1 MIAPMRPLSIRWLVS
16 TVAVAS
22 VLSAPAF
29 AAKKVLRV
37 LLDGP
42 IAEAPLPDKMFAKLF
57 GGSARSLREWTEE
70 IRAAADDKEIAGMAM
85 ILEEPQMSLAQLE
98 ELTRALSYF
107 RSKGKTID
115 AYSDYLSNRS
125 YAIAAYADHITLA
138 ETANLDI
145 VGIYAE
151 LTYYKGLLDK
161 IGVQADMLHCG
172 AYKSALEPYTRTEPS
187 KEAAENVNWLLD
199 GLYERWVKIIADG
212 RKQSVEQIK
221 AAIDQAPLSDKQA
234 KELKLID
241 EIGSYESFTARLHK
255 EFGKDLELV
264 KEYNTEEMPELD
276 MNNPFGFFTFI
287 QELMEK
293 SEESSGKP
301 QIGLVYITG
310 PIMAGKSEADPFG
323 GEGTAGSTTLR
334 AAFRDAEEDDNIKA
348 VVIRVDS
355 PGGSALASDIIW
367 NAAAKCAKKKPLIVS
382 MGGVAGSGGYYVAI
396 PGETIF
402 AEESTITG
410 SIGVVGGKMVLAGLF
425 NEKLG
430 ITTTPFARG
439 KFSGLMSSMRPWSD
453 EERAK
458 ITQYM
463 NDTYASFKGRV
474 TASRGGKLKGDID
487 SLAGGRVY
495 TGRQALE
502 KGLVDKMGGLQDAIA
517 LAAEKGGAG
526 KDYEVETLPKP
537 KGLNE
542 IFAEMF
548 GKPTRDEYEVASPS
562 YRKHIAMQMVEPLIR
577 ELAPDAARKV
587 IAGLRNLILL
597 DSERVGALM
606 PMQLDIR

>member
-1 MIAPMRPLSIRWLVS
+1 MTLSPRPMRTRWLY
-16 TVAVAS
+16 
-22 VLSAPAF
+22 SALAIAAILTTPAL

-42 IAEAPLPDKMFAKLF
+42 IAEAPLPDKLMAKLF
-57 GGSARSLREWTEE
+57 GEDVRSLREWTED
-70 IRAAADDKEIAGMAM
+70 IRAAADDKEIAGMAL
-85 ILEEPQMSLAQLE
+85 ILDEPQMSLAQLE
-98 ELTRALSYF
+98 ELTRAIGYF
-107 RSKGKTID
+107 RSKGKAVH

-125 YAIAAYADHITLA
+125 YAVAAHADHITLA
-138 ETANLDI
+138 ETANVDI

-151 LTYYKGLLDK
+151 LTFYKGMLDK

-199 GLYERWVKIIADG
+199 GLFDRWVKIMADG

-221 AAIDQAPLSDKQA
+221 AAVDQAPLSDKKA

-241 EIGSYESFTARLHK
+241 EIGSFEGFTARLLK
-255 EFGKDLELV
+255 EYGQDLELV
-264 KEYNTEEMPELD
+264 KDYSAEDMPELD
-276 MNNPFGFFTFI
+276 MDNPFGIFQFI
-287 QELMEK
+287 QELMDK
-293 SEESSGKP
+293 SDEVSGKP
-301 QIGLVYITG
+301 GIGLVYITG
-310 PIMAGKSEADPFG
+310 PIMTGKSQPDPFG
-323 GEGTAGSTTLR
+323 GEGSAGSTTLR
-334 AAFRDAEEDDNIKA
+334 AAFRAAEEDDNIKA

-439 KFSGLMSSMRPWSD
+439 KNSGLMSSMRPWND
-453 EERAK
+453 TERAK
-458 ITQYM
+458 ITEYM
-463 NDTYASFKGRV
+463 NDTYASFKGRI
-474 TASRGGKLKGDID
+474 TASRGAKIKGDLEN
-487 SLAGGRVY
+487 LAGGRVY

-502 KGLVDKMGGLQDAIA
+502 RGLVDKMGGLQDA
-517 LAAEKGGAG
+517 LNYAADKSGAG
-526 KDYEVETLPKP
+526 KDFEVHTLPKP
-537 KGLNE
+537 KGFND
-542 IFAEMF
+542 IMAEMF
-548 GKPTRDEYEVASPS
+548 GKPTADEYEVATPD
-562 YRKHIAMQMVEPLIR
+562 YRRHIAMQFIEPLVQ
-577 ELAPDAARKV
+577 ELAPGAARRV
-587 IAGLRNLILL
+587 LAGLRNLIML
-597 DSERVGALM
+597 DTERVGMMM